1 MLHVE
6 STLGLPAV
14 GAALSRST
22 GEFPLPVLVWV
33 EAPTGEWGQM
43 ILLGPRE
50 ALHAMNNG
58 LGSSIGADWHFVVS
72 RLAAAV
78 RDPTPNT
85 LEAARHAL
93 ALYAAK
99 LGVLAG

>member
-6 STLGLPAV
+6 SIVSPSPGRAGLG
-14 GAALSRST
+14 RST

-33 EAPTGEWGQM
+33 EAPTGEWDQM
-43 ILLGPRE
+43 TILGPRE

-58 LGSSIGADWHFVVS
+58 LGSTASADWHFAVS

-78 RDPTPNT
+78 RDPSPNA

-93 ALYAAK
+93 AVYAAK

>member
-1 MLHVE
+1 MLHLE
-6 STLGLPAV
+6 STLGLAPVRA
-14 GAALSRST
+14 GLSRSR

-33 EAPTGEWGQM
+33 EAPTGEWDQM
-43 ILLGPRE
+43 TLLGPRE
-50 ALHAMNNG
+50 ALQAMDNG
-58 LGSSIGADWHFVVS
+58 LGSPTGTDRHLVVS

-78 RDPTPNT
+78 RNPAPNT

-93 ALYAAK
+93 ALHAAK

>member
-6 STLGLPAV
+6 SIVSPSPGRAGLG
-14 GAALSRST
+14 RST
-22 GEFPLPVLVWV
+22 GEFPLPLLVWV
-33 EAPTGEWGQM
+33 EAPTGEWDQVT
-43 ILLGPRE
+43 LLGPRE

-58 LGSSIGADWHFVVS
+58 LGSPTGAGWHFVVS

-78 RDPTPNT
+78 RDPKPNT

-93 ALYAAK
+93 ALYTAK

>member
-6 STLGLPAV
+6 SIVSPSPGRAGLG
-14 GAALSRST
+14 RSI
-22 GEFPLPVLVWV
+22 GKFPLPVLVWV
-33 EAPTGEWGQM
+33 EAPTGEWDQM
-43 ILLGPRE
+43 TLLGPRE

-58 LGSSIGADWHFVVS
+58 LGSPTGTDWHFVVS
-72 RLAAAV
+72 RLAAAL
-78 RDPTPNT
+78 RDPAPNM

>member
-6 STLGLPAV
+6 STLGLLPARA
-14 GAALSRST
+14 GLSRST

-33 EAPTGEWGQM
+33 EAPTGEWDQM
-43 ILLGPRE
+43 TLLGPRE

-58 LGSSIGADWHFVVS
+58 LGSPTSADWHFVVS

-78 RDPTPNT
+78 CDPTPDT

-93 ALYAAK
+93 ALHAAK